1 VLRSSADSHHQGA
14 PLVAL
19 EEFSSASFRRVTE
32 TLSRFARDPYVPV
45 LLEGESGTGKTAVA
59 RYIHEHSRR
68 RSHPF
73 QAITLSAVDDSL
85 CSSELFGHVS
95 GAFTDA
101 RRTRDGLFASA
112 DRGTVFLDEI
122 GKASLTVQ
130 QRLLNVI
137 EHGAFRPVGTD
148 EERHVDVRVI
158 AASNVSLEKL
168 SQDGLF
174 LPDLYAR
181 LQVFR
186 IVLPPLRERRADIPL
201 LVERFV
207 RHFAERSG
215 LPNPPKVEQSLMD
228 ALCTARWPNN
238 VRQLAATIQRML
250 VESDRADT
258 LGLRHCVGDLEYLR
272 TSHPETPLTM
282 QAIRDAILAADGISG
297 AARLLGV
304 DRRTIQRRLKQGSA
318 TDQAQSQSA

>member
-1 VLRSSADSHHQGA
+1 VLG
-14 PLVAL
+14 
-19 EEFSSASFRRVTE
+19 
-32 TLSRFARDPYVPV
+32 RFERA
-45 LLEGESGTGKTAVA
+45 
-59 RYIHEHSRR
+59 H
-68 RSHPF
+68 
-73 QAITLSAVDDSL
+73 
-85 CSSELFGHVS
+85 
-95 GAFTDA
+95 
-101 RRTRDGLFASA
+101 
-112 DRGTVFLDEI
+112 RGTLFLDEVSEI
-122 GKASLTVQ
+122 PPSTQVK
-130 QRLLNVI
+130 LLRALQTGEI
-137 EHGAFRPVGTD
+137 ERVGEART
-148 EERHVDVRVI
+148 RRVDVRVI